1 MVAGSSAGNSRT
13 ANTFCQG
20 RAVGVGHT
28 GLGRIQV
35 SQFDFSRRRL
45 LRDSVLIGTGAALS
59 GLPLNGAL
67 AKSLRKPGP
76 WPHVTAFIEGHVA
89 SRKVAGMI
97 AALGWGDAPPQYIA
111 RGLEGFSDKDLAGPD
126 SLFRAYSQ
134 TKPITGFAAML
145 LIEEGKLKLDQPIAD
160 FAPEFANMKV
170 AINPDKNLESRPATV
185 QITVRH
191 LLTHT
196 AGLGYAGVGPNKPIT
211 KELERLGLVPG
222 ILTNLPIPGMSGG
235 AKVPDPDEFL
245 RRTASVPLCFEP
257 GTIWRYS
264 MSLDVL
270 GLIIQRAAGAIS
282 FAAFLQDRLFGPLD
296 MTSSAFQVPEAAK
309 PRLTTNYALI
319 KGNPF
324 PIDGPANS
332 VFAKPTSFAFGG
344 SGLVT
349 TPADYDRFLALIV
362 NGGMHRGKRLMRE
375 ETVALAVSDLLPA
388 GADTSGTWVHGNGVG
403 AGGISGKGK
412 DEGLYGWAGAAGT
425 VGLAN
430 TKYKLR
436 SGLYTQYIP
445 QDALPVQRDF
455 PKAVGADILALKGRK
470 T

>member
-1 MVAGSSAGNSRT
+1 MPMP
-13 ANTFCQG
+13 
-20 RAVGVGHT
+20 
-28 GLGRIQV
+28 
-35 SQFDFSRRRL
+35 FDSP
-45 LRDSVLIGTGAALS
+45 AALS
-59 GLPLNGAL
+59 RRNLLRASALLGAGSALGSMVPGSAL
-67 AKSLRKPGP
+67 ARQMRRAGE
-76 WPHVTAFIEGHVA
+76 WPAVTAFVEGHVA
-89 SRKVAGMI
+89 SRKVSGMI
-97 AALGWGDAPPQYIA
+97 AALGWNSAPPQYIA
-111 RGLEGFSDKDLAGPD
+111 RGLEGFADKDAAGPD

-134 TKPITGFAAML
+134 TKPITGFAAMM

-170 AINPDKNLESRPATV
+170 AINPDKSLESRPATT

-196 AGLGYAGVGPNKPIT
+196 AGLGYAGVGPNKAIT

-222 ILTNLPIPGMSGG
+222 IITNLPIPGLSGG
-235 AKVPDPDEFL
+235 PKVPDPDEFL

-257 GTIWRYS
+257 GAAWRYS

-270 GLIIQRAAGAIS
+270 GLIIQRAAGAAS
-282 FAAFLQDRLFGPLD
+282 FAAFLQDRLFGPLG
-296 MTSSAFQVPEAAK
+296 MISSAFQLTEAGK
-309 PRLTTNYALI
+309 PRLTTNYALFGA
-319 KGNPF
+319 KPV

-332 VFAKPTSFAFGG
+332 IFMKPTSFAFGG

-375 ETVALAVSDLLPA
+375 ATVALAVSDLLPA
-388 GADTSGTWVHGNGVG
+388 GADTNGTWIHGNGVG

-425 VGLAN
+425 IGFAN

-436 SGLYTQYIP
+436 SGLYTQYMP
-445 QDALPVQRDF
+445 QDALPIQTDF
-455 PKAVGADILALKGRK
+455 PKAVGADLLAMRGKK
-470 T
+470 A